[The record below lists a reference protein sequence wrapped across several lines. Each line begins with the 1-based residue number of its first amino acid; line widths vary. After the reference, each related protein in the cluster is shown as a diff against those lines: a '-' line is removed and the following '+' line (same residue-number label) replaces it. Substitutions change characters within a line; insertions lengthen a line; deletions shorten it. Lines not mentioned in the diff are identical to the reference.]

1 MAAAKIR
8 VFPAAD
14 GALQVQQSPCQRSSP
29 GPADAECSVE
39 VESRGRLGPPL
50 ALTQRQKSTGGSPK
64 SAVSPCPPRGDSGA
78 ARTASLL
85 GTRLVARAF
94 SPALPVPASCMHRAL
109 SWLRGSTRVPA
120 RTCEPAC
127 ALCSVS
133 RSNRRRLRPRP
144 PRRREGRPGACRRG
158 RCSLLRAF

>member
-1 MAAAKIR
+1 MEAAKVR

-14 GALQVQQSPCQRSSP
+14 GAQVQQSPCQRSSP
-29 GPADAECSVE
+29 GPTDAECSVE

-109 SWLRGSTRVPA
+109 SWVRSRTWIEP
-120 RTCEPAC
+120 RTCDPAC
-127 ALCSVS
+127 GLCSVS
-133 RSNRRRLRPRP
+133 RPARRSLRPLP
-144 PRRREGRPGACRRG
+144 PRRREGHT